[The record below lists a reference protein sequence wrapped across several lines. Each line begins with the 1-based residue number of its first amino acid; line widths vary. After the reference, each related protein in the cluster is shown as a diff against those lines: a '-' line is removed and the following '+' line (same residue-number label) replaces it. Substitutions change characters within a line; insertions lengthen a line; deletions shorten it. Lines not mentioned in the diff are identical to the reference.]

1 MALETVVFQQ
11 DPSSTLGLGATWIHG
26 FGLEGEKANY
36 HETLNTTISNIGS
49 DFHPTNN
56 WDTDNTSS
64 QEISCAC
71 KGGFFTGGNAA
82 GRRKRQRRISIKD
95 EAEVAHQRMTH
106 IKVER
111 NRRKQMNDYL
121 TVIRSMMPPSYV
133 QRVKMSCFA
142 FTDDMRPWGI
152 VYSHQNL
159 FVQPDQAS
167 IIGGAINFVKELE
180 KLTQSLEAHK
190 QVNKV
195 QSGTN
200 SSCSSLF
207 SDFFSFSQYSTAS
220 STNKQSNSN
229 NSSPSTD
236 SMLAEKRPIAIA
248 DVEVT
253 MTERHANLKILS
265 RRHPKQ
271 LSKMVTGLHSL
282 GLYTLHLNVT
292 TVGQMVFYSF
302 SVKVEDECRLTSVE
316 EIAAAVHEI
325 VGRIQEDAISNCM
338 PSSE

>member
-49 DFHPTNN
+49 DFHPNNSWDTNN
-56 WDTDNTSS
+56 SSS

-133 QRVKMSCFA
+133 QRVRPFSLLSFFFPLLFILIRLNPCSKKYLEIFRSTSLCRINSFKRKTACMAPCF
-142 FTDDMRPWGI
+142 R
-152 VYSHQNL
+152 L
-159 FVQPDQAS
+159 
-167 IIGGAINFVKELE
+167 K
-180 KLTQSLEAHK
+180 
-190 QVNKV
+190 
-195 QSGTN
+195 
-200 SSCSSLF
+200 C
-207 SDFFSFSQYSTAS
+207 
-220 STNKQSNSN
+220 
-229 NSSPSTD
+229 
-236 SMLAEKRPIAIA
+236 LA
-248 DVEVT
+248 
-253 MTERHANLKILS
+253 
-265 RRHPKQ
+265 
-271 LSKMVTGLHSL
+271 LHSQ
-282 GLYTLHLNVT
+282 T
-292 TVGQMVFYSF
+292 T
-302 SVKVEDECRLTSVE
+302 
-316 EIAAAVHEI
+316 
-325 VGRIQEDAISNCM
+325 
-338 PSSE
+338 

>member
-71 KGGFFTGGNAA
+71 KDGFFTGGNAA

-133 QRVKMSCFA
+133 QR
-142 FTDDMRPWGI
+142 
-152 VYSHQNL
+152 
-159 FVQPDQAS
+159 PDQAS

-195 QSGTN
+195 QS
-200 SSCSSLF
+200 
-207 SDFFSFSQYSTAS
+207 
-220 STNKQSNSN
+220 
-229 NSSPSTD
+229 
-236 SMLAEKRPIAIA
+236 

>member
-26 FGLEGEKANY
+26 FGLEGERANY

-64 QEISCAC
+64 QEISCAS

-133 QRVKMSCFA
+133 QR
-142 FTDDMRPWGI
+142 
-152 VYSHQNL
+152 
-159 FVQPDQAS
+159 PDQAS

-220 STNKQSNSN
+220 STNKQSNGN

-236 SMLAEKRPIAIA
+236 SMLAEKRPIANA

-271 LSKMVTGLHSL
+271 LTKMVTGLHSL

-302 SVKVEDECRLTSVE
+302 SVKVEDECRLTSVD

-338 PSSE
+338 PISE

>member
-49 DFHPTNN
+49 DFHPNNN
-56 WDTDNTSS
+56 WDTNNSSS

-95 EAEVAHQRMTH
+95 EADVAHQRMTH

-133 QRVKMSCFA
+133 QR
-142 FTDDMRPWGI
+142 
-152 VYSHQNL
+152 
-159 FVQPDQAS
+159 PDQAS

-195 QSGTN
+195 QSGTKSN
-200 SSCSSLF
+200 CSPLF

-271 LSKMVTGLHSL
+271 LLKMVTGLHSL

-292 TVGQMVFYSF
+292 TVGQMVLYSF
-302 SVKVEDECRLTSVE
+302 SVKVEDECRLTSAD

>member
-11 DPSSTLGLGATWIHG
+11 GPSSTLGLGATWIHG
-26 FGLEGEKANY
+26 FGLEGEKATY
-36 HETLNTTISNIGS
+36 HETLNTTIGNIGS
-49 DFHPTNN
+49 DFHPNNN
-56 WDTDNTSS
+56 WDTNNSPS

-121 TVIRSMMPPSYV
+121 SVIRSMMPPSYV
-133 QRVKMSCFA
+133 QR
-142 FTDDMRPWGI
+142 
-152 VYSHQNL
+152 
-159 FVQPDQAS
+159 PDQAS

-180 KLTQSLEAHK
+180 KLTQCLEALK

-195 QSGTN
+195 QSGIDSN
-200 SSCSSLF
+200 CSSLF

-220 STNKQSNSN
+220 STNKRSNSY
-229 NSSPSTD
+229 NSLPSTD

-253 MTERHANLKILS
+253 MTEGHANLKILS

-271 LSKMVTGLHSL
+271 LLKMVTGLHSL
-282 GLYTLHLNVT
+282 GLHTLHLNVT

-302 SVKVEDECRLTSVE
+302 SVKVEDECRLTSVD

-338 PSSE
+338 PRSE

>member
-71 KGGFFTGGNAA
+71 KDGFFTGGNAA

-133 QRVKMSCFA
+133 QR
-142 FTDDMRPWGI
+142 
-152 VYSHQNL
+152 
-159 FVQPDQAS
+159 PDQAS

-325 VGRIQEDAISNCM
+325 VGAFVYYELVWMLDALGLIGSSLGSNINSKGLPQCLCF
-338 PSSE
+338 

>member
-49 DFHPTNN
+49 DFHPNNN
-56 WDTDNTSS
+56 WDTNNSSS
-64 QEISCAC
+64 QEISCAS

-133 QRVKMSCFA
+133 QR
-142 FTDDMRPWGI
+142 
-152 VYSHQNL
+152 
-159 FVQPDQAS
+159 PDQAS

-200 SSCSSLF
+200 SNCSSLF

-220 STNKQSNSN
+220 LTNKQSNSN

-271 LSKMVTGLHSL
+271 LLKMVTGLHSL

-302 SVKVEDECRLTSVE
+302 SVKVEDECRLTSVD

>member
-1 MALETVVFQQ
+1 M
-11 DPSSTLGLGATWIHG
+11 
-26 FGLEGEKANY
+26 
-36 HETLNTTISNIGS
+36 
-49 DFHPTNN
+49 
-56 WDTDNTSS
+56 
-64 QEISCAC
+64 
-71 KGGFFTGGNAA
+71 
-82 GRRKRQRRISIKD
+82 
-95 EAEVAHQRMTH
+95 
-106 IKVER
+106 
-111 NRRKQMNDYL
+111 
-121 TVIRSMMPPSYV
+121 
-133 QRVKMSCFA
+133 
-142 FTDDMRPWGI
+142 
-152 VYSHQNL
+152 
-159 FVQPDQAS
+159 QPDQAS

-195 QSGTN
+195 QSSTN

-302 SVKVEDECRLTSVE
+302 SVKV
-316 EIAAAVHEI
+316 
-325 VGRIQEDAISNCM
+325 SNLFF
-338 PSSE
+338 SLLLLILKLVFDFK

>member
-36 HETLNTTISNIGS
+36 HETLNATISNIGS

-56 WDTDNTSS
+56 WDTNNSFS

-133 QRVKMSCFA
+133 QRA
-142 FTDDMRPWGI
+142 
-152 VYSHQNL
+152 
-159 FVQPDQAS
+159 DQAS

-229 NSSPSTD
+229 KSSPSTD

-292 TVGQMVFYSF
+292 AVGQMVFYSF
-302 SVKVEDECRLTSVE
+302 SVKVEDECRLTSVD

>member
-49 DFHPTNN
+49 DFHPNNN
-56 WDTDNTSS
+56 WDTNNSSS

-133 QRVKMSCFA
+133 QR
-142 FTDDMRPWGI
+142 
-152 VYSHQNL
+152 
-159 FVQPDQAS
+159 PDQAS

-200 SSCSSLF
+200 SNCSSLF

-236 SMLAEKRPIAIA
+236 SMLAEKQPIAIA

-271 LSKMVTGLHSL
+271 LLKMVTGLHSL

-292 TVGQMVFYSF
+292 TVGQMVLYSF
-302 SVKVEDECRLTSVE
+302 SVKVEDECRLTSVD

-325 VGRIQEDAISNCM
+325 AGRIQEDAISNCL

>member
-11 DPSSTLGLGATWIHG
+11 DHLSTFGLGAPWIHG
-26 FGLEGEKANY
+26 FGLEGDQKASY
-36 HETLNTTISNIGS
+36 HETTNTTISDIGS
-49 DFHPTNN
+49 DFLPNNN
-56 WDTDNTSS
+56 WDTNNSSS
-64 QEISCAC
+64 QEINRAC

-82 GRRKRQRRISIKD
+82 GRRKRQRRVSIKD

-121 TVIRSMMPPSYV
+121 TMIRSMMPPSYV
-133 QRVKMSCFA
+133 QR
-142 FTDDMRPWGI
+142 
-152 VYSHQNL
+152 
-159 FVQPDQAS
+159 PDQAS

-180 KLTQSLEAHK
+180 KLIQSLEAHK
-190 QVNKV
+190 QINEV
-195 QSGTN
+195 QSATDPN
-200 SSCSSLF
+200 CSSLF
-207 SDFFSFSQYSTAS
+207 SDFFSFSQYSIAS
-220 STNKQSNSN
+220 SPNKQSN
-229 NSSPSTD
+229 NSSSSTD
-236 SMLAEKRPIAIA
+236 SMLAEKRPFANA

-253 MTERHANLKILS
+253 MTEKHANLKILS

-292 TVGQMVFYSF
+292 AVGQMVLYSF
-302 SVKVEDECRLTSVE
+302 SVKVEDECRLTSVD

-338 PSSE
+338 PGSE

>member
-49 DFHPTNN
+49 DFHPNNSWDTNN
-56 WDTDNTSS
+56 SSS

-133 QRVKMSCFA
+133 QR
-142 FTDDMRPWGI
+142 
-152 VYSHQNL
+152 
-159 FVQPDQAS
+159 PDQAS

-190 QVNKV
+190 
-195 QSGTN
+195 
-200 SSCSSLF
+200 
-207 SDFFSFSQYSTAS
+207 QYSTAS

-271 LSKMVTGLHSL
+271 LLKMVTGLHSL

-292 TVGQMVFYSF
+292 TVGQMVLYSF
-302 SVKVEDECRLTSVE
+302 SVKVEDECRLTSVD

-338 PSSE
+338 RPSSE